1 MSQSART
8 AALHKSHWRETWRC
22 PSLHLRFS
30 ISTFDTYGW
39 TWRSSC
45 QQQSLVGSR
54 CGHLLVNRW
63 KFNVCSIRI
72 LANSKVLL
80 GQGVCVPKTNRMQ
93 TKRVGGG
100 PQSSSTVQPCTLAP
114 ERGMEAPFRH
124 LRFSVPHLM
133 VQISTSFKV
142 SLSPA
147 AAPERVL
154 IVPPTR

>member
-1 MSQSART
+1 M
-8 AALHKSHWRETWRC
+8 
-22 PSLHLRFS
+22 
-30 ISTFDTYGW
+30 
-39 TWRSSC
+39 
-45 QQQSLVGSR
+45 
-54 CGHLLVNRW
+54 
-63 KFNVCSIRI
+63 
-72 LANSKVLL
+72 
-80 GQGVCVPKTNRMQ
+80 
-93 TKRVGGG
+93 VGGG

-154 IVPPTR
+154 IVPPTRYSSDPIPITPNSFLSTHSGQV